1 MNEQAAVIRVLVAD
15 DHALVREGIR
25 HVLDAEPGIEVVAE
39 AANGREAVELA
50 VRHNPDVVVLDITM
64 PEETGLKAAARL
76 RDLLPSARVLLL
88 SMHDHVEYVREG
100 MRIGTHGYILK
111 DSAGEE
117 LRAAIRAVHAGG
129 TFFSPAVVKRL
140 SAGDVPAP
148 PQANAL
154 LEAIKK
160 IKGYTGSTCLTPILI
175 LFKKLAARRKTS
187 GGKKRI
193 TFFILDKGDKKT
205 TGIPAA
211 KRKRTGNGIL
221 AEMALA
227 KYLQSQVTSE
237 PGMQARCSC
246 LV

>member
-1 MNEQAAVIRVLVAD
+1 MSDAPDIRVLVAD

-50 VRHNPDVVVLDITM
+50 LLHKPDVIVLDITM

-129 TFFSPAVVKRL
+129 TFFSPAVVRRL
-140 SAGDVPAP
+140 SVGDTALP
-148 PQANAL
+148 PQAHAL
-154 LEAIKK
+154 MEVLTPRERDVLQGVARGLTNKAIAAELGISRRTVEAHRESLMNKLAIHNVAGLTRFALEA
-160 IKGYTGSTCLTPILI
+160 G
-175 LFKKLAARRKTS
+175 AV
-187 GGKKRI
+187 
-193 TFFILDKGDKKT
+193 GD
-205 TGIPAA
+205 
-211 KRKRTGNGIL
+211 
-221 AEMALA
+221 
-227 KYLQSQVTSE
+227 S
-237 PGMQARCSC
+237 
-246 LV
+246 